1 MLFFRFGEISAMKL
15 FFVFSGQG
23 AQSVGMGKD
32 LYEKFDTAKKYFDT
46 ADQVLGYS
54 LSDVVFNG
62 PVEKLTETRFCQSA
76 IYTMSCACLN
86 VFKELHP
93 EAQPVAAAGLSLGEY
108 AALCCGNAF
117 TFEEGLKLLQKR
129 ADLMDECCRAT
140 DGGMATALGC
150 DAAVI
155 EEVCAAAGI
164 DVANYNS
171 PGQIVISGE
180 KEKVKAAVAELKGR
194 GYRKVIELQVAG
206 AFHSK
211 LMAPAGTGLAE
222 VLART
227 ELRLPE
233 IPVYQNFTAAA
244 PGSVE
249 ELKKNLAAQ
258 VSGSVRWESC
268 VRAAAAAGAEMMV
281 EFGPGNVLTGLL
293 KRTIPEMKS
302 ANINSVE
309 SLEQFQF

>member
-1 MLFFRFGEISAMKL
+1 MKM

-23 AQSVGMGKD
+23 AQSVGMGRD
-32 LYEKFDTAKKYFDT
+32 LYEKYAVARKYFDT
-46 ADQVLGYS
+46 ADEVLGYS
-54 LSDVVFNG
+54 LKDVVFNG
-62 PVEKLTETRFCQSA
+62 PAEKLTETRYCQSA
-76 IYTMSCACLN
+76 IYTMSCACLAA
-86 VFKELHP
+86 FQEKFP
-93 EAQPVAAAGLSLGEY
+93 EAVPCAAAGLSLGEY
-108 AALCCGNAF
+108 AALRCGGAF

-129 ADLMDECCRAT
+129 ADLMDECCKNTSGA
-140 DGGMATALGC
+140 MATALGC
-150 DAAVI
+150 DAAVL
-155 EEVCAAAGI
+155 EEVCKAADI
-164 DVANYNS
+164 DVANYNN

-180 KEKVKAAVAELKGR
+180 KEKVKTAVAELKGR

-206 AFHSK
+206 AFHSR
-211 LMAPAGTGLAE
+211 LMAPAGQALAGVLAE
-222 VLART
+222 A
-227 ELRLPE
+227 ELQLPA
-233 IPVYQNFTAAA
+233 IPVYHNFTAAPA
-244 PGSVE
+244 ATVE
-249 ELKKNLAAQ
+249 ELKANLAAQ

>member
-1 MLFFRFGEISAMKL
+1 MKL

-23 AQSVGMGKD
+23 AQSVGMGRD
-32 LYEKFDTAKKYFDT
+32 LYDRFETAKKYFDT
-46 ADQVLGYS
+46 ADRVLGYS

-62 PVEKLTETRFCQSA
+62 PAEKLTETRFCQSA
-76 IYTMSCACLN
+76 IYTMSCACLG
-86 VFKELHP
+86 VFREKFP
-93 EAQPVAAAGLSLGEY
+93 EAVPCAAAGLSLGEY
-108 AALCCGNAF
+108 AALCCGGAF
-117 TFEEGLKLLQKR
+117 SFEDGLKLLQKR
-129 ADLMDECCRAT
+129 ADLMDECCRNTSGA
-140 DGGMATALGC
+140 MATALGC

-155 EEVCAAAGI
+155 EEVCAALGV

-206 AFHSK
+206 AFHSQ
-211 LMAPAGTGLAE
+211 LMAPAGAALAD
-222 VLART
+222 VLAGSG
-227 ELRLPE
+227 LKLPA

-244 PGSVE
+244 PATVE
-249 ELKKNLAAQ
+249 ELKQNLAAQ

-293 KRTIPEMKS
+293 KRTLPEMKS

>member
-1 MLFFRFGEISAMKL
+1 MKL

-23 AQSVGMGKD
+23 AQSVGMGRD
-32 LYEKFDTAKKYFDT
+32 LYDRFETAKKYFDT
-46 ADQVLGYS
+46 ADRVLGYS

-62 PVEKLTETRFCQSA
+62 PAEKLTETRFCQSA
-76 IYTMSCACLN
+76 IYTMSCACLG
-86 VFKELHP
+86 VFREKFP
-93 EAQPVAAAGLSLGEY
+93 EAVPCAAAGLSLGEY
-108 AALCCGNAF
+108 AALCCGGAF
-117 TFEEGLKLLQKR
+117 SFEDGLKLLQKR
-129 ADLMDECCRAT
+129 ADLMDECCRNTSGA
-140 DGGMATALGC
+140 MATALGC

-155 EEVCAAAGI
+155 EEVCAALGV

-211 LMAPAGTGLAE
+211 LMAPAGAALAD
-222 VLART
+222 VLAGSG
-227 ELRLPE
+227 LKLPA

-244 PGSVE
+244 PASVE
-249 ELKKNLAAQ
+249 ELKQNLAAQ

-293 KRTIPEMKS
+293 KRTLPEMRS

>member
-1 MLFFRFGEISAMKL
+1 
-15 FFVFSGQG
+15 
-23 AQSVGMGKD
+23 
-32 LYEKFDTAKKYFDT
+32 
-46 ADQVLGYS
+46 
-54 LSDVVFNG
+54 
-62 PVEKLTETRFCQSA
+62 
-76 IYTMSCACLN
+76 MSCACLG
-86 VFKELHP
+86 VFREKFP
-93 EAQPVAAAGLSLGEY
+93 EAVPCAAAGLSLGEY
-108 AALCCGNAF
+108 AALCCGGAF
-117 TFEEGLKLLQKR
+117 SFEDGLKLLQKR
-129 ADLMDECCRAT
+129 ADLMDECCRNTSGA
-140 DGGMATALGC
+140 MATALGC

-155 EEVCAAAGI
+155 EEVCAALGV

-180 KEKVKAAVAELKGR
+180 KEKVKAAVAELKAK

-211 LMAPAGTGLAE
+211 LMAPAGKALAD
-222 VLART
+222 VLAGAD
-227 ELRLPE
+227 LKLPV

-244 PGSVE
+244 PATVD
-249 ELKKNLAAQ
+249 ELKQNLAAQ

-293 KRTIPEMKS
+293 KRTLPEMKS

>member
-1 MLFFRFGEISAMKL
+1 MCFMKL

-23 AQSVGMGKD
+23 AQSVGMGRD
-32 LYEKFDTAKKYFDT
+32 LYDRYATARKYFDT
-46 ADQVLGYS
+46 ADEVLGYS
-54 LSDVVFNG
+54 LKEVIFDG
-62 PVEKLTETRFCQSA
+62 PAERLTETRYCQSA
-76 IYTMSCACLN
+76 IYTMSCACLG
-86 VFKELHP
+86 VFKEKFP
-93 EAQPVAAAGLSLGEY
+93 EALPCAAAGLSLGEY
-108 AALCCGNAF
+108 AALCCGGAF

-129 ADLMDECCRAT
+129 ADLMDECCRNTA
-140 DGGMATALGC
+140 GGMATALGC

-194 GYRKVIELQVAG
+194 GFRKVIELQVAG

-211 LMAPAGTGLAE
+211 LMLPAGNALAE
-222 VLART
+222 VLSAADIK
-227 ELRLPE
+227 LPG

-244 PGSVE
+244 PAGVE
-249 ELKKNLAAQ
+249 ELKKNLASQ

-268 VRAAAAAGAEMMV
+268 VRAAAAAGAEMMI

-309 SLEQFQF
+309 SLENFQF

>member
-1 MLFFRFGEISAMKL
+1 MKL

-23 AQSVGMGKD
+23 AQSVGMGRD
-32 LYEKFDTAKKYFDT
+32 LYDHYATARKYFDT
-46 ADQVLGYS
+46 ADEVLGYS
-54 LSDVVFNG
+54 LKEVIFDG
-62 PVEKLTETRFCQSA
+62 PAERLTETRYCQSA
-76 IYTMSCACLN
+76 IYTMSCACLG
-86 VFKELHP
+86 VFKEKFP
-93 EAQPVAAAGLSLGEY
+93 EALPCAAAGLSLGEY
-108 AALCCGNAF
+108 AALCCGGAF

-129 ADLMDECCRAT
+129 ADLMDECCRNTA
-140 DGGMATALGC
+140 GGMATALGC

-194 GYRKVIELQVAG
+194 GFRKVIELQVAG

-211 LMAPAGTGLAE
+211 LMAPAGNALAE
-222 VLART
+222 VLSAADIK
-227 ELRLPE
+227 LPG

-244 PGSVE
+244 PADVE
-249 ELKKNLAAQ
+249 ELKKNLASQ

-268 VRAAAAAGAEMMV
+268 VRAAAAAGAEMMI

-309 SLEQFQF
+309 SLENFQF

>member
-1 MLFFRFGEISAMKL
+1 MKL

-23 AQSVGMGKD
+23 AQAVGMGRD
-32 LYEKFDTAKKYFDT
+32 LYDRFETARKYFDT

-54 LSDVVFNG
+54 LSDIVFNG
-62 PVEKLTETRFCQSA
+62 PAEKLTETRFCQSA
-76 IYTMSCACLN
+76 IYTMSCACLG
-86 VFKELHP
+86 VFREKFP
-93 EAQPVAAAGLSLGEY
+93 EAVPCAAAGLSLGEY
-108 AALCCGNAF
+108 AALCCGGAF
-117 TFEEGLKLLQKR
+117 SFEDGLKLLQKR
-129 ADLMDECCRAT
+129 ADLMDECCRNTSGA
-140 DGGMATALGC
+140 MATALGC

-155 EEVCAAAGI
+155 EEVCAALGV

-180 KEKVKAAVAELKGR
+180 KEKVKAAVGELKGR
-194 GYRKVIELQVAG
+194 GFRKVIELQVAG

-211 LMAPAGTGLAE
+211 LMAPAGKALAD
-222 VLART
+222 VLAGAD
-227 ELRLPE
+227 LKLPV

-244 PGSVE
+244 PATVD
-249 ELKKNLAAQ
+249 ELKQNLAAQ

-268 VRAAAAAGAEMMV
+268 VRAAAAAGAEMMI

-293 KRTIPEMKS
+293 KRTCPEVKS

>member
-1 MLFFRFGEISAMKL
+1 MKL

-23 AQSVGMGKD
+23 AQSAGMGRD
-32 LYEKFDTAKKYFDT
+32 LYDKYAVARKYFDT
-46 ADQVLGYS
+46 ADEVLGYS
-54 LSDVVFNG
+54 LKEVIFEG
-62 PVEKLTETRFCQSA
+62 PAEKLTETRYCQSA
-76 IYTMSCACLN
+76 IYTMSCACLG
-86 VFKELHP
+86 VFREKFP
-93 EAQPVAAAGLSLGEY
+93 EAVPFAAAGLSLGEY
-108 AALCCGNAF
+108 AALCCGGAF
-117 TFEEGLKLLQKR
+117 SFEDGLKLLQKR
-129 ADLMDECCRAT
+129 ADLMDECCRNTSGA
-140 DGGMATALGC
+140 MATALGC
-150 DAAVI
+150 DAAVL
-155 EEVCAAAGI
+155 EEVCAAAGV

-180 KEKVKAAVAELKGR
+180 KEKVKNAVAELKGK

-211 LMAPAGTGLAE
+211 LMAPAGVALAG
-222 VLART
+222 VLADAD
-227 ELRLPE
+227 LKLPV

-244 PGSVE
+244 PGSVD
-249 ELKKNLAAQ
+249 ELKQNLASQ

-268 VRAAAAAGAEMMV
+268 VRAAVAAGAEMMI

-293 KRTIPEMKS
+293 KRTVPEMKS

>member
-1 MLFFRFGEISAMKL
+1 MKL

-32 LYEKFDTAKKYFDT
+32 LCEAFPVAKSFFDC
-46 ADQVLGYS
+46 ADKVLGYS
-54 LSDVVFNG
+54 LSDVIFNG
-62 PVEKLTETRFCQSA
+62 PAEKLTETRFCQSA
-76 IYTMSCACLN
+76 IYTMSCASLAA
-86 VFKELHP
+86 FREKFP

-108 AALCCGNAF
+108 AALFCGKAF

-129 ADLMDECCRAT
+129 ADLMDECCRNT
-140 DGGMATALGC
+140 QGGMATALGC
-150 DAAVI
+150 EAAVI
-155 EEVCAAAGI
+155 EEACKNADV

-180 KEKVKAAVAELKGR
+180 KEKVKNAVAELKGK

-206 AFHSK
+206 AFHSR
-211 LMAPAGTGLAE
+211 LMAPAGKALAGVLAE
-222 VLART
+222 T
-227 ELRLPE
+227 ELSLPE

-244 PGSVE
+244 PASVE
-249 ELKKNLAAQ
+249 EMKQNLASQ

-268 VRAAAAAGAEMMV
+268 VRAAAAAGAEMMI

-302 ANINSVE
+302 ANINSAE
-309 SLEQFQF
+309 SLEKFQF

>member
-1 MLFFRFGEISAMKL
+1 MKL

-32 LYEKFDTAKKYFDT
+32 LYDKYEAARKYFDT

-54 LSDVVFNG
+54 LKEVVFDG
-62 PVEKLTETRFCQSA
+62 PAEKLTETRFCQSA
-76 IYTMSCACLN
+76 IYTMSCACLG
-86 VFKELHP
+86 VFKEKFP
-93 EAQPVAAAGLSLGEY
+93 EAVPCAAAGLSLGEY
-108 AALCCGNAF
+108 AAMCCGGAF
-117 TFEEGLKLLQKR
+117 SFEEGLKLLQKR
-129 ADLMDECCRAT
+129 ADLMDECCRNSSGA
-140 DGGMATALGC
+140 MATALGC
-150 DAAVI
+150 EAAVI
-155 EEVCAAAGI
+155 EEVCAAAGV

-180 KEKVKAAVAELKGR
+180 KEKVKTAVAELKGR

-211 LMAPAGTGLAE
+211 LMAPAGNALAG
-222 VLART
+222 VLADA
-227 ELRLPE
+227 ELKMPA
-233 IPVYQNFTAAA
+233 ITVYQNFTAAA
-244 PGSVE
+244 PASVE
-249 ELKKNLAAQ
+249 ELKQNLAAQ

-268 VRAAAAAGAEMMV
+268 VRAAAAAGAEMMI

-293 KRTIPEMKS
+293 KRTLPEMKS

>member
-1 MLFFRFGEISAMKL
+1 MKL

-23 AQSVGMGKD
+23 AQAVGMGRD
-32 LYEKFDTAKKYFDT
+32 LYDRFETARKYFDT

-62 PVEKLTETRFCQSA
+62 PAEKLTETRFCQSA
-76 IYTMSCACLN
+76 IYTMSCACLG
-86 VFKELHP
+86 VFREKFP
-93 EAQPVAAAGLSLGEY
+93 EAVPCAAAGLSLGEY
-108 AALCCGNAF
+108 AALCCGGAF
-117 TFEEGLKLLQKR
+117 SFEDGLKLLQKR
-129 ADLMDECCRAT
+129 ADLMDECCRNTSGA
-140 DGGMATALGC
+140 MATALGC

-155 EEVCAAAGI
+155 EEVCAALGV

-180 KEKVKAAVAELKGR
+180 KEKVKAAVAELKAK

-211 LMAPAGTGLAE
+211 LMAPAGNALAD
-222 VLART
+222 VLAGAD
-227 ELRLPE
+227 LKLPV

-244 PGSVE
+244 PATVD
-249 ELKKNLAAQ
+249 ELKQNLAAQ

-293 KRTIPEMKS
+293 KRTLPEMKS